1 MKMKTTLYSAFLA
14 SSLFA
19 QAYDTVFTGGSGAN
33 YNWNDPANW
42 SNGVPSESSKVLI
55 ELESLS
61 NNNLVISGVAVV
73 DELVWNVTGER
84 THQKGL
90 AAGGTLKA
98 NSITIDGGNYWNQFY
113 SIGATFDATN
123 ENGTGTMTLG
133 SQSNSLYFKASYI
146 KADILNSEKGAYI
159 EVDNGGSNT
168 NPTIDAG
175 TLNLAK
181 DSLLTATER
190 RRDT

>member
-55 ELESLS
+55 ELQDLS

-73 DELVWNVTGER
+73 DELVWNVTGEKVN
-84 THQKGL
+84 QKGL
-90 AAGGTLKA
+90 AEGGTLKA

-113 SIGATFDATN
+113 SYNATFDATN
-123 ENGTGTMTLG
+123 ENGTGTMTLR

-146 KADILNSEKGAYI
+146 KADILNCEKGAYI
-159 EVDNGGSNT
+159 EVDYGGSNT
-168 NPTIDAG
+168 NPLFDAG
-175 TLNLAK
+175 TLNLA
-181 DSLLTATER
+181 
-190 RRDT
+190 

>member
-55 ELESLS
+55 ELQDLS

-73 DELVWNVTGER
+73 DEVVW
-84 THQKGL
+84 K
-90 AAGGTLKA
+90 
-98 NSITIDGGNYWNQFY
+98 
-113 SIGATFDATN
+113 
-123 ENGTGTMTLG
+123 
-133 SQSNSLYFKASYI
+133 
-146 KADILNSEKGAYI
+146 
-159 EVDNGGSNT
+159 
-168 NPTIDAG
+168 
-175 TLNLAK
+175 
-181 DSLLTATER
+181 
-190 RRDT
+190 